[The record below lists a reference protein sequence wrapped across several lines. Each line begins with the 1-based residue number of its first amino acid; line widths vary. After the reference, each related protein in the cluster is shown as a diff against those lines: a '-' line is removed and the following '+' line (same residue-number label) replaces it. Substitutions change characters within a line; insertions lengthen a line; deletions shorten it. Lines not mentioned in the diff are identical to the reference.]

1 MRFYNVRKCYRR
13 NSETPI
19 NNNFRSEDEYKSD
32 TDSDCGAV
40 QVNMGDTES
49 ILVAPYEDEPI
60 LTQDEIE
67 QEFKDEVDI
76 DGIRISA
83 LQERFDNAIPTN
95 EWYV

>member
-1 MRFYNVRKCYRR
+1 MSESVTDD
-13 NSETPI
+13 SETPI
-19 NNNFRSEDEYKSD
+19 NNNLSSEDEYESD

-49 ILVAPYEDEPI
+49 ILAPYEDEPI

-67 QEFKDEVDI
+67 QEFEDEVDI

-83 LQERFDNAIPTN
+83 LQERFEKRDSHKRMVCII
-95 EWYV
+95 